1 MGIYKTGPL
10 RIGQIVF
17 GLLDD
22 DDDDDDDE
30 PGSVEYETVTHFHG
44 GARADEPQ
52 LSLLRRALV
61 ARGANVVEQ
70 ARHVTPTPA

>member
-22 DDDDDDDE
+22 DVE
-30 PGSVEYETVTHFHG
+30 LASVESE
-44 GARADEPQ
+44 AIAPADEPQ

-61 ARGANVVEQ
+61 ARGANVVER
-70 ARHVTPTPA
+70 ASHVTPTPA